1 MDLQEWA
8 RETLSE
14 LDMKVFDA
22 GATPDLVTWYQVE
35 MLIRAAVE
43 SLDVKEFR
51 ALVPECQRVLEDER
65 AKGYEDGYE
74 DGRDDGYDRGKD
86 DQRQN
91 VTEDGSYNYDARPYG
106 CDVDALERA
115 GFTVLARFS
124 GMIPG
129 TPEWDAAEE
138 YGAGSVELARIA
150 SPQAA
155 WYQIDKAAG

>member
-8 RETLSE
+8 RAALLE
-14 LDMKVFDA
+14 LDKKA
-22 GATPDLVTWYQVE
+22 TRGTTPDLVTWRQVE
-35 MLIRAAVE
+35 VLIRAAIE
-43 SLDVKEFR
+43 SLDVEEFR
-51 ALVPECQRVLEDER
+51 ELVPECKAVLEDEH
-65 AKGYEDGYE
+65 AKGYDAGYE
-74 DGRDDGYDRGKD
+74 TGRDDGYDRGQD
-86 DQRQN
+86 DKRQSI
-91 VTEDGSYNYDARPYG
+91 TEDGSYDYDGRPYG

-115 GFTVLARFS
+115 GFTVLARYN